1 MNTNPAAMDAALA
14 ARVELMHALAAEAGA
29 IAMKWYQR
37 ADLPVE
43 IKADASPVTIADK
56 EIETHLRARIA
67 AAFTGDGLIGEEFG
81 SAPGASEFTWVID
94 PIDGTVSFA
103 AGVPLFGVLIGLE
116 RRSDGHTSRN
126 VAGIAHFPALCETIW
141 AVDGH
146 GAHWQREGRAA
157 GPAPTAARVGTC
169 TSLRDA
175 LVCTTGMEYYDQSG
189 RRPVFDVLARS
200 CRKLRGWSDCY
211 GLLLAATGRI
221 DAMIDPVMK
230 PWDCGPFPVIFREA
244 GGVFCSWAGDESIHA
259 PDSVA
264 GNREIVAELR
274 GLVARA

>member
-1 MNTNPAAMDAALA
+1 MSTNPAAMDAALA
-14 ARVELMHALAAEAGA
+14 ARVELMHSLAAQAGA

-56 EIETHLRARIA
+56 EIETHLRQRIA
-67 AAFTGDGLIGEEFG
+67 AAFAGDGLIGEEFG
-81 SAPGASEFTWVID
+81 SATATSEFTWVID

-116 RRSDGHTSRN
+116 RRVGAREGVHTTRN
-126 VAGIAHFPALCETIW
+126 IAGIAHFPALRETLW
-141 AVDGH
+141 AADGQGALWLRDGH
-146 GAHWQREGRAA
+146 
-157 GPAPTAARVGTC
+157 PPTAARVGTG
-169 TSLRDA
+169 TSLREA

-189 RRPVFDVLARS
+189 RHAVFDLLARS
-200 CRKLRGWSDCY
+200 CKKLRGWSDCY

-244 GGVFCSWAGDESIHA
+244 GGVFCSWAGDESIQS

-264 GNREIVAELR
+264 GNRQVVAELR
-274 GLVARA
+274 RLVAGS